1 VGVIIGMISQFI
13 LLPFSA
19 FCLIYLLSMDELHAT
34 GLLLLACSPGLYKL
48 NSDSDFSLNIA
59 LKQIISFGFLK
70 I

>member
-1 VGVIIGMISQFI
+1 
-13 LLPFSA
+13 
-19 FCLIYLLSMDELHAT
+19 MDELHAT